1 MKSIIF
7 LVLALSIGILKLNAQ
22 TISGIVK
29 DENSGEYVASATVAI
44 YSDSTLKNA
53 IRGTYT
59 NRFGFFSIP
68 KIDSGDYFI
77 RISFIGKNPFVAKIK
92 MRGEDIFRNFNLSEK
107 NLSSGEIVVTA
118 QRDISSVRTISTVE
132 VDPVMIN
139 KLPSL
144 GGEKDVF
151 RVLQLLPGVHQ
162 GSEISSG
169 LYVRGGTPDQNLVL
183 LDGVTVYNPTH
194 LGGFLSSFNSDAL
207 RNITLIKGA
216 FPAEY
221 GGRLS
226 SVLDMSM
233 KEGTKENIS
242 GTASIS
248 LITSKF
254 TLEGPITD
262 NSTFMISAR
271 RMYLDLLIGLFT
283 SQEERESTP
292 NYYFYDLNLK
302 TNLQISE
309 KDRLFVSGFFASDVL
324 ASPDDEFSDFFDIGW
339 SNTTGNLRWMHIAS
353 PSLFTNFSLIY
364 TNYNFF
370 TRLGDRESK
379 FEFRSETGIE
389 DYTIRAEAEYFPTK
403 KHKIKTGIE
412 ATYHNF
418 KINTIEGLFS
428 DLIGDVNT
436 GKELNS
442 FDLSYFLQDE
452 WDITD
457 RLKSNIGMRFN
468 LFTRGS
474 YFNAEPRLSLKYAL
488 DDVSY
493 LKSAF
498 GVANQPLH
506 LVYRNEVNLPTD
518 SWIPVSDRIQPGRS
532 WQIVFGYERSLWE
545 DYFFSLEAYYKDMSN
560 IYEYSD
566 TVSYFSTLALED
578 QLTRGRSD
586 AWGIEVFIEKR
597 IGNLRGWLGYTYS
610 KTLRYF
616 DDLNNGKPFYPRHD
630 RTHDIKAVA
639 TYSFGEGWEIGA
651 TWVYGTGQAY
661 TVPTARR
668 PDVSTDYY
676 PGNYFDYFEF
686 SERNGYRMPA
696 YHRMDVNF
704 MRKFTWF
711 ELPWEFSI
719 NIYNLYNRKN
729 PFAIYLD
736 QDWETDEY
744 QLKQITLFP
753 IIPTFGLSVKF

>member
-1 MKSIIF
+1 MKITLLLFIIF
-7 LVLALSIGILKLNAQ
+7 LFTDTALSQ
-22 TISGIVK
+22 SISGIIK
-29 DENSGEYVASATVAI
+29 DKNSGEYIASATIAL
-44 YSDSTLKNA
+44 YPDSTLKSPL
-53 IRGTYT
+53 RGTYS
-59 NRFGFFSIP
+59 NKFGFFALAKVEP
-68 KIDSGDYFI
+68 GDYFL
-77 RISFIGKNPFVAKIK
+77 RISFIGKNPYIAAITVK
-92 MRGEDIFRNFNLSEK
+92 DDNIFNNYELDDRNVT
-107 NLSSGEIVVTA
+107 SGEVVVTA
-118 QRDISSVRTISTVE
+118 ERDISSVRTISTVDI
-132 VDPVMIN
+132 DPMIIN

-233 KEGTKENIS
+233 KEGTKENLS
-242 GTASIS
+242 GTAAIS
-248 LITSKF
+248 MITSKF

-283 SQEERESTP
+283 TKEDRELTP

-324 ASPDDEFSDFFDIGW
+324 DSPDDEYSDYFDIGW

-353 PSLFTNFSLIY
+353 PTLFTNFSLIY
-364 TNYNFF
+364 TNYNFS
-370 TRLGDRESK
+370 TRLGDRQSK
-379 FEFRSETGIE
+379 IEFRTETGIE
-389 DYTIRAEAEYFPTK
+389 DFTLRGEAEYFPSK
-403 KHKIKTGIE
+403 KHKIKSGIE

-418 KINTIEGLFS
+418 IVNTIEGLFS
-428 DLIGDVNT
+428 ELIGDLNT
-436 GKELNS
+436 ARNLNS
-442 FDLSYFLQDE
+442 LDLSYYLQDE
-452 WDITD
+452 WDISD

-474 YFNAEPRLSLKYAL
+474 YFNAEPRISLKYAL
-488 DDVSY
+488 DDISF
-493 LKSAF
+493 LKAAF

-518 SWIPVSDRIQPGRS
+518 SWIPVSDRIEPGRS
-532 WQIVFGYERSLWE
+532 WQAVIGYERAIWE
-545 DYFFSLEAYYKDMSN
+545 DYFFSVEAYYKDMSN

-566 TVSYFSTLALED
+566 TASYFSTASLED
-578 QLTRGRSD
+578 QLTKGRSD
-586 AWGIEVFIEKR
+586 AWGIEFFLEKR
-597 IGNLRGWLGYTYS
+597 IGNLRGWIGYTYS

-616 DDLNNGKPFYPRHD
+616 DDLNGGKPFYPRHD
-630 RTHDIKAVA
+630 RTHDAKIVA

-661 TVPTARR
+661 TVPTGRR
-668 PDVSTDYY
+668 VDISSDYS
-676 PGNYFDYFEF
+676 PGNYYDYFEF

-704 MRKFTWF
+704 IRKFSWF
-711 ELPWEFSI
+711 NLPWEFSI
-719 NIYNLYNRKN
+719 NIYNVYNRKN

-736 QDWETDEY
+736 QDWETNEY
-744 QLKQITLFP
+744 QLKQITLFS
-753 IIPTFGLSVKF
+753 IIPTFGLSVIF